1 MAAEAEVASLF
12 AKLGVKVDKRSFG
25 EGKQGLDDLTKAAYG
40 TEHASEQ
47 AQKQVQRLAATA
59 SDAAGK
65 GIKLLAA
72 GLAGAAVAAVGLV
85 TRVAAAGAA
94 VDDMAKRTG
103 ASVRDLQRLTFAAG
117 QSGTSMETVEASI
130 RKLSNAIVDARNAS
144 SPAAKAF
151 RQLGLDAG
159 ALAKMGVEDRLGV
172 VGDALAKVT
181 ADTDRTALSMDLLGK
196 GGTELAGLL
205 EGGAAGLREMG
216 DEAERLGVVLS
227 DEAIANSAKLDD
239 TLAALE
245 AQVGGVLGTIASGL
259 MPVVQE
265 IAGDVMEWAS
275 ANREMIAT
283 KVEAF
288 LRDVLPLLRDFAK
301 VALDLVGIVVDLSE
315 ALGGGEE
322 AIIALGAAY
331 AGLKI
336 TTWAGALTSA
346 NTAWASLIGTWAG
359 GITTAA
365 ALGFAIGT
373 ALDKA
378 LGLSD
383 ALAGVN
389 QHKGGRGVAMLGD
402 LTDDEQRRLNDAVER
417 RNVANEAASSSLT
430 PWTIQQ
436 QAARDAEAAQREID
450 AIQGQGRA
458 RANAR
463 KRAVDSSRAVDN
475 AARAA
480 TAAQQQEQRNALM
493 RQQEASQARAG
504 LGQLSAFGSRALS
517 GVSGLVGSI
526 GETGPTRTTRR
537 GGGGRG
543 RAAPKPEESIAD
555 MLERDFAGGK
565 GGSLRDAAGG
575 GASAIAGASFVRID
589 ASYNAPTTVNVI
601 LPRGSLG
608 RSDVERGQAIGDGA
622 GRALEKRNRDAAEHY
637 HEAVRP

>member
-1 MAAEAEVASLF
+1 MAADTEVASLF

-40 TEHASEQ
+40 TEHAAEQ
-47 AQKQVQRLAATA
+47 ARKQVQSLAASA

-72 GLAGAAVAAVGLV
+72 GLLG
-85 TRVAAAGAA
+85 AAAGALA
-94 VDDMAKRTG
+94 LVKQTAATG
-103 ASVRDLQRLTFAAG
+103 AQLSDLAARTNTSTTELQRLGFAFTKAG
-117 QSGTSMETVEASI
+117 AGPDVLRQAITKVQLALAQAAKGTGPQAEAFAKLGINLRDFGKLNTERQFEAIAQGLATIPEQAQRARIAVDLFGESGTQ
-130 RKLSNAIVDARNAS
+130 LL
-144 SPAAKAF
+144 PAF
-151 RQLGLDAG
+151 
-159 ALAKMGVEDRLGV
+159 
-172 VGDALAKVT
+172 
-181 ADTDRTALSMDLLGK
+181 
-196 GGTELAGLL
+196 
-205 EGGAAGLREMG
+205 EGGADGLRALT
-216 DEAERLGVVLS
+216 DEAQRLGLVMGEDAVKAA
-227 DEAIANSAKLDD
+227 DKLDE
-239 TLAALE
+239 TLE
-245 AQVGGVLGTIASGL
+245 IVEKQVGGLFAQIATAL
-259 MPVVQE
+259 IPVTQE
-265 IAGDVMEWAS
+265 IVDDVGAWVA
-275 ANREMIAT
+275 ANREVIAT

-288 LRDVLPLLRDFAK
+288 LREVIPLLRDFAS
-301 VALDLVGIVVDLSE
+301 VALDLVGVVVDLSE
-315 ALGGGEE
+315 ALGGGED
-322 AIIALGAAY
+322 ALIALGAAY

-389 QHKGGRGVAMLGD
+389 QHKGGRGVALLGD
-402 LTDDEQRRLNDAVER
+402 LTDEEQRKLNDAVAR
-417 RNVANEAASSSLT
+417 RNAANEAVADA
-430 PWTIQQ
+430 PFGMPVEAI
-436 QAARDAEAAQREID
+436 RAEAERAQREID

-458 RANAR
+458 RAGAR
-463 KRAVDSSRAVDN
+463 LRAVEASRAVDK
-475 AARAA
+475 AAQNA
-480 TAAQQQEQRNALM
+480 TAIKAQEQRDAIA
-493 RQQEASQARAG
+493 RQQQVEQGRAAF
-504 LGQLSAFGSRALS
+504 GQLSAFGTRAIS
-517 GVSGLVGSI
+517 GVRGVVGSI
-526 GETGPTRTTRR
+526 GEVGPTTKTTRK

-543 RAAPKPEESIAD
+543 KAAKPAESVAD
-555 MLERDFAGGK
+555 MLERDFGGGK

-608 RSDVERGQAIGDGA
+608 RTDVERGQAIGDGA